1 MKDTKKYIVIGA
13 FLLVGLVYISRLF
26 YIQVGT
32 DKYRMKA
39 ESVLSRVEI
48 QPAYRGIIYDRKGKI
63 LAYNKPVFELLGV
76 KRNMSEKFKPQVCE
90 VLKITQAEYDEKIK
104 TFKTSYLPYTF
115 IKEITPEQYSK
126 IRDKFD
132 FPGFEFRPKI
142 IRAYPHKSLANT
154 LGYVAEI
161 SDRQLSRDTTGYYK
175 SRDFIGWSGIEKT
188 YERYLQGKRGVTYTK
203 VDAKGVANG
212 TFNEGKWDQVAQKGQ
227 NLTTTLDLELQQ
239 YGESLLKNKIGGIVA
254 INPKTGGILSM
265 VTGPSYDPN
274 LLSGEGYSR
283 NYGTLVR
290 DTLKP
295 LYHRAVQASY
305 PPGSIFKLLQTIVAL
320 GDSSTTLNEKIY
332 CRYGRMGDHAPQ
344 GYYDYHRGIMLSSNT
359 YYVQLFNRMLDKDIM
374 PNMYDDTRESY
385 KLWYKTI
392 TSFGLGSKLG
402 SDIANENAGQ
412 IPSAAFYDKVYKGR
426 WYSSYITSN
435 AIGQGELLITP
446 LQMANMTA
454 ILANQGFFYTPHIV
468 SAVDGSTEPVK
479 EFYKRRDSDILNPR
493 YYTAVANAMEDVVLR
508 GTARRAITKGIS
520 VCGKTGTIENPHG
533 EDHSCFVAFAPK
545 ENPQIAIAVY
555 VENAGYGGT
564 WAAPIASLMIEKYLK
579 GTISDPYKEARILE
593 KDFINPEAK

>member
-1 MKDTKKYIVIGA
+1 M
-13 FLLVGLVYISRLF
+13 
-26 YIQVGT
+26 QVGT
-32 DKYRMKA
+32 DKYKIKA
-39 ESVLSRVEI
+39 ESVLSRVEV

-76 KRNMSEKFKPQVCE
+76 KRNMSEALKSQVCE
-90 VLKITQAEYDEKIK
+90 VLKITEAQYDEKLK

-115 IKEITPEQYSK
+115 IKEITPEEYSK

-142 IRAYPHKSLANT
+142 IRAYPHQSLANT

-161 SDRQLSRDTTGYYK
+161 SERQLSRDTTGYYK

-188 YERYLQGKRGVTYTK
+188 YESYLQGRRGVTYTK

-212 TFNEGKWDQVAQKGQ
+212 SFNGGKWDQVAQRGK

-254 INPKTGGILSM
+254 IDPKTGGILAM

-283 NYGTLVR
+283 NYGTLLK

-320 GDSSTTLNEKIY
+320 GDSSTTLSEKIY
-332 CRYGRMGDHAPQ
+332 CQHGRMGDHAPP

-385 KLWYKTI
+385 KLWRKTV

-402 SDIANENAGQ
+402 SDIANENGGQ

-454 ILANQGFFYTPHIV
+454 ILANKGFYYTPHLV

-479 EFYKRRDSDILNPR
+479 HFYKRRNTDVLNPS

-508 GTARRAITKGIS
+508 GTARRAITEGIS
-520 VCGKTGTIENPHG
+520 ICGKTGTIENPHG

-545 ENPQIAIAVY
+545 ENPQIAVAVY
-555 VENAGYGGT
+555 VENSGYGGT
-564 WAAPIASLMIEKYLK
+564 WAAPIASLMIEKYLR
-579 GTISDPYKEARILE
+579 GTISDKVKETRIIE
-593 KDFINPEAK
+593 KDFINPTPK